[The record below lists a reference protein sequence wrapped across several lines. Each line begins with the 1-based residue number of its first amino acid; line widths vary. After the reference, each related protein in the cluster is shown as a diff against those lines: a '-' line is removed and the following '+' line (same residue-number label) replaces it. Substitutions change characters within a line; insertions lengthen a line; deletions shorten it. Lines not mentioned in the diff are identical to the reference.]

1 MIPIPASMV
10 EVSHLAPTLFITAV
24 VSGLLTLLGLVM
36 TVHGLRR
43 GKGRGFCIPW
53 GVVTIV
59 AAAVCYLTV
68 TGNLIRVV

>member
-10 EVSHLAPTLFITAV
+10 EVLHLPACLLVTAIV
-24 VSGLLTLLGLVM
+24 TGLLTLLSLVM
-36 TVHGLRR
+36 TVFGLCR
-43 GKGRGFCIPW
+43 GKGRGFTIAW
-53 GVVTIV
+53 GVVAIL